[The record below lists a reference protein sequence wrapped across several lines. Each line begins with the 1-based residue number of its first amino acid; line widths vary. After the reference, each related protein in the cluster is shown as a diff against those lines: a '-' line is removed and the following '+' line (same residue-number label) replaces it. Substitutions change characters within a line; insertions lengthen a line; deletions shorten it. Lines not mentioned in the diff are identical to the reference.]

1 MSDRIQRA
9 EEEVRK
15 GARARSAD
23 TDRKRSGGGVD
34 AGLDSDAIW
43 NAIRSPLRLQLLE
56 AVATKSGATARDLAD
71 ALGTSAPRLH
81 YHLNILVQVGLLRS
95 VAGGVNGVGYE
106 VAQMPALQANGGHAS
121 SGERRIRALAVEL
134 ATDGMNAA
142 GSSSESDAQDGH
154 ASFARV
160 GHEALAPHEVE
171 SVQAHLRE
179 IEAIFGRARER
190 RTRARSL
197 VGASVFLSICLES
210 IHAPTLPDGLV
221 GWGQLAADPE
231 RVPASRRKRSK

>member
-1 MSDRIQRA
+1 M
-9 EEEVRK
+9 
-15 GARARSAD
+15 RSAD
-23 TDRKRSGGGVD
+23 TRQTRSGGGVG

-43 NAIRSPLRLQLLE
+43 NSLRSPLRLQLLE
-56 AVATKSGATARDLAD
+56 AVATRPGATARDLAD

-81 YHLNILVQVGLLRS
+81 YHLNILVQAGLLRS
-95 VAGGVNGVGYE
+95 VAGGVGGVRYE

-134 ATDGMNAA
+134 AKDGMNSA
-142 GSSSESDAQDGH
+142 GSLSESEAGDGH

-171 SVQAHLRE
+171 SVQAHLSE
-179 IEAIFGRARER
+179 IEAIFGRARKR

-210 IHAPTLPDGLV
+210 IHAPTLPNGLI
-221 GWGQLAADPE
+221 GWGQLAADRE